1 MSLHD
6 LFAWLVGA
14 GALLYLLVAML
25 KPEWFLYIPPEQ
37 RKAQAEQMR
46 VLSGDLEQKKDEPTP
61 MVKGFYLRS

>member
-1 MSLHD
+1 MSVHD

-25 KPEWFLYIPPEQ
+25 KPEWFLSIPPEQ

-46 VLSGDLEQKKDEPTP
+46 LLSGDQAEKEVNPAPL
-61 MVKGFYLRS
+61 MKGIYLR